1 MFVGSQQHHVEEP
14 YTTIATI
21 ATIYYF
27 SYFII
32 IIPIVGIIENTL
44 IDIALDNKL
53 WTWNEKKNKPLLL
66 CIGCIIIIIIIT
78 TLFYYYR

>member
-1 MFVGSQQHHVEEP
+1 MFVGSQQLHVEEP

-53 WTWNEKKNKPLLL
+53 
-66 CIGCIIIIIIIT
+66 
-78 TLFYYYR
+78 